1 MKNIILKLK
10 TGNLYKYSKQ
20 PAVNITI
27 VSLTDITDKIIPFFN
42 KYPIKGVKL
51 NDYLD
56 WSKIHSLMVN
66 NLHLTNEGLE
76 IIKNIKSGMNK
87 NRKL

>member
-10 TGNLYKYSKQ
+10 TGNLYKYSQ
-20 PAVNITI
+20 TNAPAVNITI

-56 WSKIHSLMVN
+56 
-66 NLHLTNEGLE
+66 
-76 IIKNIKSGMNK
+76 
-87 NRKL
+87 